1 MLLQN
6 TTINRIYDFMRLS
19 GADYLCSMLS
29 RPLCLM
35 LWISTMLPV
44 TLLAQTSNNL
54 GTEFW
59 CAFLE
64 NISAP
69 GNVQIHIS
77 GPEACKGTVSIPQK
91 AYTQSF
97 SIAANGFA
105 VVNIPAVLA
114 APDPGNAIQDRGI
127 YIKSDRPVAAT
138 AFSQGAGSAG
148 ATALIPVADIPK
160 APEYIINDV
169 PLRKGFNNMAV
180 IVALHNGTQVEITP
194 YRTLATGRP
203 AGIPFTISLN
213 RGASYPIRAL
223 DSLPLCG
230 TRIRVIQSCKQV
242 VVFQGANGM
251 RWRNDDAGCTSSD
264 HVYEQA
270 VPVSHWQNNY
280 FIPPQPAQGIPG
292 SYVLSPWLNNTQ
304 VSVSGSS
311 PAIILNRGGTTTAFP
326 GAADRCVA
334 ASQAL
339 SALQFSRSG
348 SCNGHPQKL
357 GDASSLTLS
366 SDEGAVNSCWWLVP
380 TMISKYEHYVT
391 IVASAGALASLKLDG
406 VPVNQ
411 SLFQNSSCQAQKTGA
426 LQLGTGV
433 HRLECDSPF
442 LAYALGLGDGE
453 AYAFSLCRMA
463 GKNRNLSMNLNT
475 ELICHPDSW
484 LNMRAEGDS
493 LRTVRWEISDGS
505 SYSGSNARHRFSS
518 NGRFRVRMV
527 AGIGGICSA
536 DTLER
541 FVVVTRAPD
550 VHLGP
555 DTLLCEGS
563 LFRISYQARP
573 AQNVSWNRPAGGG
586 FVTLSTNDTLVLRV
600 RDSLGCSSSDTLR
613 VRFAPCNNEKLEI
626 PNVFTP
632 GRDGINDLF
641 TVNHSGYST
650 VKITIYNRWGQLV
663 YQFTLPDE
671 APWNGNLNNR
681 FSECP
686 EGVYYYLLEATK
698 SRNGAKVRA
707 QGTISLIRE

>member
-1 MLLQN
+1 
-6 TTINRIYDFMRLS
+6 MRLS